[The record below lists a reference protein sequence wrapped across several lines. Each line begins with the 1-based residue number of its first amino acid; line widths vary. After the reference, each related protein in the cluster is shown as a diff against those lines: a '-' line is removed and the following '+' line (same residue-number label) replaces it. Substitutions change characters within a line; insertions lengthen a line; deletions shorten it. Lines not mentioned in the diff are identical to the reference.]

1 MSRPLLT
8 WARSTQGGAVAVLLM
23 IFMAVTSAFSSDLVC
38 IASVITYDVYRSY
51 VNPKATGKQLLR
63 LSHIVVVLFALFCAS
78 IAAGLSQ
85 TAIGV
90 NFIVVS
96 RFLPF
101 MLDFSYAHIMS
112 DVDRNHLRPGCL
124 SNCVDGAVEE
134 AKHDRRGSGPNT
146 WHCYW
151 ALVLARIY

>member
-96 RFLPF
+96 RFLQF
-101 MLDFSYAHIMS
+101 M
-112 DVDRNHLRPGCL
+112 
-124 SNCVDGAVEE
+124 
-134 AKHDRRGSGPNT
+134 
-146 WHCYW
+146 
-151 ALVLARIY
+151 